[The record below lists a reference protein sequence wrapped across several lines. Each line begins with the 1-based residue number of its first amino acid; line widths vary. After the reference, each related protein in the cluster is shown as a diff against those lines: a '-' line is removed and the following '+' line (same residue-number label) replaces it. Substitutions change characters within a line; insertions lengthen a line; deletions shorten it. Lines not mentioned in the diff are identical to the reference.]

1 MDSICNNVEK
11 EKNKLHSYH
20 IFMFPFIWQHENN
33 KKTYDNLDLVLN
45 NKWEHNKFNFD
56 NYLDYNEYKYFYKN
70 VSNVLCGKRV
80 TDSNKI
86 LKSYNYNSVE
96 EWYYSIFVKQKKR
109 IKIMCKDNVKS
120 KKEIVITRRY
130 DLKIDK
136 IELKMYKMGIGI
148 LTFFLKN
155 NSYSDKQNILNINQ
169 YGRRLYVPY
178 LTSDGQ
184 IPYKDVPSE
193 VRIIEKIKD
202 KVKDVYL
209 QQWDRKSDVEENY
222 ISNIIMG
229 LLGDNFTFKHLK
241 NFDNKIA
248 IKSIIDDRMYTMCWY
263 GNNNINSDKY
273 DEWLK
278 DKYINTIN
286 YEDERDFWSK
296 YIFVDSEYNSIQ
308 NNIMLQQ
315 LVKGCTYTRWSKYNT
330 LYGVSRYSFVML
342 SKDYKFLNLM
352 EATYIVDIFKTM
364 YYQMVSLTLLYRAA
378 ILVFSDKIS
387 GIIEG
392 DVSIEGV
399 SNIKKDYLEFINQM
413 YFREV
418 TAQEQ
423 GIELYNKMQEVCEIE
438 KNINN
443 LNYEISELYNYTQII
458 QNKKLNKLLM
468 FISIISGIFVIPT
481 FFTSFY
487 GIIHSAEY
495 SVNPYYWLL
504 LFMGLPALAIFTI
517 YMSLNF
523 RNSKS
528 LKNLKENLKK
538 VVTQYLHYK
547 NILILLFCIVIIF
560 TIVFI
565 DNLFLFKGGKT
576 LWEKIKELLQ

>member
-352 EATYIVDIFKTM
+352 EATYIVDHFKTM

-468 FISIISGIFVIPT
+468 FISVISGIFVIPT

>member
-352 EATYIVDIFKTM
+352 EATYIVDNFKTM

>member
-342 SKDYKFLNLM
+342 SKDYRTLGS
-352 EATYIVDIFKTM
+352 ATYIVDHFKTM

-392 DVSIEGV
+392 DISIEGV
-399 SNIKKDYLEFINQM
+399 SNIKKEYLKFINQM

-423 GIELYNKMQEVCEIE
+423 GIELYSKMQEVCEIE

-468 FISIISGIFVIPT
+468 FISVISGIFVIPT

-487 GIIHSAEY
+487 GIIHSSEY
-495 SVNPYYWLL
+495 SVNPYFWLL
-504 LFMGLPALAIFTI
+504 LFMGFPALVIFII
-517 YMSLNF
+517 YKSLNI
-523 RNSKS
+523 
-528 LKNLKENLKK
+528 KNLKG
-538 VVTQYLHYK
+538 VVTQHLNFK
-547 NILILLFCIVIIF
+547 NILLVIIC
-560 TIVFI
+560 ILIISLILHI
-565 DNLFLFKGGKT
+565 DNRFLFKGGKT
-576 LWEKIKELLQ
+576 LWENIKEVLQ